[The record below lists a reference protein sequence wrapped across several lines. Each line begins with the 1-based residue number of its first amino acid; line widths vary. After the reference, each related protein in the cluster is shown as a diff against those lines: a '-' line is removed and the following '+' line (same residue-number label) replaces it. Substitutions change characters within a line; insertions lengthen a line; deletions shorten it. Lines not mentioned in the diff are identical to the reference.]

1 MSLASLCKELGFTTF
16 GLFFAYDL
24 IRAAS
29 QRNARQSFRECRQ
42 RLGVLTAFTVLSML
56 LRVALNGEH
65 RYKNWV
71 MAENHV
77 VYAKERSMRWLS
89 YAHIH
94 AWYLWK
100 LLWPRWLTF
109 DYGFNTI
116 PNIAGFS
123 DGRNLYTIA
132 AYVVVLLGI
141 AIAVRDIKQSPV
153 LMFIAFGV
161 IPFVPASHVLFPVG
175 TIVAER
181 LLYFPSIGFCLLV
194 GHVLGRALRVCH
206 AAETSKTA
214 SSRNKQLYR
223 WLRRLILISCSLL
236 LVCAWYKS
244 QVRNAEWKTEVSL
257 YEAALH
263 VTPTNIKVL
272 ANVGSNALHSDLDRG
287 MEILRI
293 GVNVLPN
300 HVDCHINLGVANMF
314 QENTLFAIRHL
325 HKALTFDP
333 MSVRVRN
340 LLKRIPLL
348 SFSRGECRPWA
359 RWADKCT
366 ISGSKSI
373 QPTTWRSI

>member
-29 QRNARQSFRECRQ
+29 QPNAKQAFRECRL

-56 LRVALNGEH
+56 LRVALNGQH
-65 RYKNWV
+65 RNKNWLI
-71 MAENHV
+71 AENHV
-77 VYAKERSMRWLS
+77 VYAKDRSVRWLS

-123 DGRNLYTIA
+123 DTRNLYTLA
-132 AYVVVLLGI
+132 AYAVVLLGI
-141 AIAVRDIKQSPV
+141 AIAIRGIKRSPL
-153 LMFIAFGV
+153 LMFIAFGA

-194 GHVLGRALRVCH
+194 GHVLGQALQICYT
-206 AAETSKTA
+206 AETSKAA
-214 SSRNKQLYR
+214 SSRTMIQLCR
-223 WLRRLILISCSLL
+223 WLRRLILVSCSLL
-236 LVCAWYKS
+236 LICAWYKS
-244 QVRNAEWKTEVSL
+244 QVRNAEWKTDVSL

-272 ANVGSNALHSDLDRG
+272 ANVGSNAIHSDPDRG

-314 QENTLFAIRHL
+314 HDNTLFAIRHF

-333 MSVRVRN
+333 ISIRVRTSSKG
-340 LLKRIPLL
+340 LHCYVCAL
-348 SFSRGECRPWA
+348 SSHC
-359 RWADKCT
+359 
-366 ISGSKSI
+366 
-373 QPTTWRSI
+373 